1 MLFSLFSVMIGV
13 SHNISVLRALI
24 IMPARNHE
32 KTGLVNRL
40 SMDSFAYNVNQI
52 L

>member
-32 KTGLVNRL
+32 KRYRQYRN